1 MSNTPTDKLS
11 HSGSS
16 SGSSANRSLDELVER
31 WIRPEVLD
39 INPYHVPDPGNMVKL
54 DAMENPYSLPES
66 LNAPWLEKLTTAA
79 INRYP
84 DPAAK
89 ELKSAIRAAF
99 NVPDG
104 IEILLGNGSDEIIQM
119 LAMAVAKPDRVVLA
133 PEPSF
138 VMYKMIALMAGMQ
151 YVGVPLQPDFSLDTD
166 TILASIQ
173 QHKPALVF
181 LAYPNNPTGNLF
193 DVDVIRAILQ
203 ASQGLVVVDEAYQA
217 FADTT
222 LLDWLGQY
230 SNLLIMRTVSKM
242 GMAGLRL
249 GYLLGDKRWLQQ
261 VDKMRL
267 PYNINVLTQLTAQ
280 LTLQHADA
288 FIQQTQTICKDRE
301 ILYQEMDKIA
311 DIKIYPTYTNFIL
324 FRVLKKSSQ
333 QVFDSLQ
340 QQGILI
346 KNLGNPPGPLHNCL
360 RVTIGTPDE
369 NARFLTA
376 LKSSL

>member
-99 NVPDG
+99 NVPDD